1 MMNSVQKAKLVQQ
14 MIRWALNANIG
25 ASVFDVAS
33 ARIYELQ
40 LHLILTFNKRAKGM
54 KFKTPGQRRL
64 AEKVFMTKAIRTLLD
79 E

>member
-1 MMNSVQKAKLVQQ
+1 MMNSLSKDKLVQQ
-14 MIRWALNANIG
+14 LIRWALNANIG
-25 ASVFDVAS
+25 AGVFDEVS

-40 LHLILTFNKRAKGM
+40 LHLALTFNKRAKGM